1 MIRLVI
7 VEDHSVV
14 AQGLAALLEDEPD
27 IALVGT
33 AADLETARELIIRTM
48 PDVVLCDIVLGGE
61 RDGLR
66 LLPLARR
73 SGRPAFIM
81 FSAFGRP
88 EHHVLA
94 LEGGASGY
102 LTKEVPIEVLT
113 RAIRTVAAG
122 GTAFSAEV
130 MRSVRGALPRPTE
143 RQREVIALVAD
154 GRRNDEIAQQ
164 LSIQVKTVEGQ
175 LRRMFD
181 RYGVANR
188 IGLVRV
194 AEREGWLL
202 GADESTRDS

>member
-1 MIRLVI
+1 LIRLVI
-7 VEDHSVV
+7 VEDHSIV
-14 AQGLAALLEDEPD
+14 AQGLAALLEDERD
-27 IALVGT
+27 IKLVGT
-33 AADLETARELIIRTM
+33 AADLHAARELILRAT

-66 LLPLARR
+66 LLALARR
-73 SGRPAFIM
+73 RGGPAFIM

-88 EHHVLA
+88 EHHLIA
-94 LEGGASGY
+94 LERGASGY

-122 GTAFSAEV
+122 GTAFPAAVLRSA
-130 MRSVRGALPRPTE
+130 RGALRRPTE
-143 RQREVIALVAD
+143 RQREVIALVAE
-154 GRRNDEIAQQ
+154 GRRNEEIAQQ

-194 AEREGWLL
+194 AEQEGWLM
-202 GADESTRDS
+202 GTDESTRDT

>member
-1 MIRLVI
+1 VIRLLM

-14 AQGLAALLEDEPD
+14 AQGIAALLEDETD
-27 IALVGT
+27 IVVVGVAAELDAARKLV
-33 AADLETARELIIRTM
+33 AEAQ

-73 SGRPAFIM
+73 RSKPAFIM
-81 FSAFGRP
+81 FSAFARP

-102 LTKEVPIEVLT
+102 LTKDVPIEAIT

-122 GTAFSAEV
+122 GTAFPASVLQSA
-130 MRSVRGALPRPTE
+130 RSALQRPSE
-143 RQREVIALVAD
+143 RQREVIALLAE
-154 GRRNDEIAQQ
+154 GRRNDEIAGH

-188 IGLVRV
+188 MGLVRV
-194 AEREGWLL
+194 AQREGWIR
-202 GADESTRDS
+202 GPEE

>member
-1 MIRLVI
+1 MIRLAI

-14 AQGLAALLEDEPD
+14 AQGLAALMEDEHD
-27 IALVGT
+27 ISLVGT
-33 AADLETARELIIRTM
+33 AADLDSARELIARTK
-48 PDVVLCDIVLGGE
+48 PDVVLCDIVLNGE
-61 RDGLR
+61 RHGLR
-66 LLPLARR
+66 LLQLAR
-73 SGRPAFIM
+73 GPGGPAFIM
-81 FSAFGRP
+81 FSAYGRP

-94 LEGGASGY
+94 LDGGASGY

-122 GTAFSAEV
+122 GTVFSAAV
-130 MRSVRGALPRPTE
+130 MRSARGALQRPTE
-143 RQREVIALVAD
+143 RQREVIALVAE

-188 IGLVRV
+188 TGLVRV
-194 AEREGWLL
+194 AEREGWLP
-202 GADESTRDS
+202 GMDESMRST